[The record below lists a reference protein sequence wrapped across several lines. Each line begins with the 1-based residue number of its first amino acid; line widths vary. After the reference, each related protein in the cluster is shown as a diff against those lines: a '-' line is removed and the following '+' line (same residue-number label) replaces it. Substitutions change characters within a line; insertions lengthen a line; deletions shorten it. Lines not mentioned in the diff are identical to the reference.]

1 MFERAKQWLRDV
13 YVGEIKQSLDLTPD
27 HVAVIQDGNRR
38 YARENGLDPSDGHAR
53 GAETTEDMLHW
64 CSEFDIS
71 EVTLYTFSTENFA
84 RPDEELIDLFDLIED
99 RLYSFADADLVHD
112 NGVSIHG
119 LGEIQRLPDRVV
131 DAVAYAEER
140 TQQYET
146 LKLNIALA
154 YGGRNELL
162 RTAQRLTREV
172 ADGELEPD
180 AITAETIGERLYR
193 QPVQD
198 VDLVIRTG
206 GDERTSNFLPWHAS
220 GNEAAV
226 YFCTPYWPEFSKVEF
241 ARAIRTYEARE
252 QSWQETQLRR
262 ALSLVRAV
270 RQTEYQRRTQ
280 LIQRLRDQLS
290 RETATRFVNTVRTDT
305 DTTTEDTEA
314 QQAQSVP
321 ND

>member
-1 MFERAKQWLRDV
+1 MFERVREWLRDV
-13 YVGEIKQSLDLTPD
+13 YVGELRQSLELTPD

-38 YARENGLDPSDGHAR
+38 YARERGLDPSDGHAH

-64 CSEFDIS
+64 CSDFDIT
-71 EVTLYTFSTENFA
+71 EVTLYTFSTENFS

-99 RLYSFADADLVHD
+99 RLYSFADADLVHQ
-112 NGVSIHG
+112 NEVSIHG
-119 LGEIQRLPDRVV
+119 LGEIQRLPDRVA
-131 DAVAYAEER
+131 DAVAYAEAQ

-162 RTAQRLTREV
+162 RTAQRLTHEV

-180 AITAETIGERLYR
+180 AITAETIGDRLYR

-252 QSWQETQLRR
+252 HSWQETQFRR

-270 RQTEYQRRTQ
+270 TQSEYRRQTQ
-280 LIQRLRDQLS
+280 LVQRLQDQLS
-290 RETATRFVNTVRTDT
+290 RETATRFMNSVSGGTDT
-305 DTTTEDTEA
+305 ATDDTEV
-314 QQAQSVP
+314 QQGSSVP

>member
-1 MFERAKQWLRDV
+1 MLR
-13 YVGEIKQSLDLTPD
+13 
-27 HVAVIQDGNRR
+27 
-38 YARENGLDPSDGHAR
+38 
-53 GAETTEDMLHW
+53 W
-64 CSEFDIS
+64 CTEFDIT

-84 RPDEELIDLFDLIED
+84 RPEEELTELFDLIED

-112 NGVSIHG
+112 NEVSIHG
-119 LGEIQRLPDRVV
+119 LGEIKRLPDRVGE
-131 DAVAYAEER
+131 AVTYAEQR
-140 TQQYET
+140 TYQYDT

-162 RTAQRLTREV
+162 RTAQQLTQEV
-172 ADGELEPD
+172 ADGDLDPE
-180 AITAETIGERLYR
+180 AITADLIGETLYR
-193 QPVQD
+193 RPVQD

-241 ARAIRTYEARE
+241 ARAVRTYEARE

-262 ALSLVRAV
+262 ALSLVHAV
-270 RQTEYQRRTQ
+270 KHTEYQPRTQ
-280 LIQRLRDQLS
+280 LIQRLRDQLT
-290 RETATRFVNTVRTDT
+290 RETATRFVDSVQTDT
-305 DTTTEDTEA
+305 ETTPADGDTK
-314 QQAQSVP
+314 QAHPVS

>member
-13 YVGEIKQSLDLTPD
+13 YVGEIRQSLDLTPN

-38 YARENGLDPSDGHAR
+38 YAREHGLDPSDGHAH
-53 GAETTEDMLHW
+53 GAETTEEMLRW
-64 CSEFDIS
+64 CTEFDIT

-84 RPDEELIDLFDLIED
+84 RPDEELLDLFDLIED

-112 NGVSIHG
+112 NKVSIHG
-119 LGEIQRLPDRVV
+119 LGEIQRLPDRVA
-131 DAVAYAEER
+131 DAVAYAERR

-146 LKLNIALA
+146 LNLNIALA

-162 RTAQRLTREV
+162 RTAQQLTREV
-172 ADGELEPD
+172 ADGKLEPD
-180 AITAETIGERLYR
+180 AITAETIGKRLYR
-193 QPVQD
+193 RPVQD

-252 QSWQETQLRR
+252 QSWQETQLHR

-270 RQTEYQRRTQ
+270 THMEYQPRAQ
-280 LIQRLRDQLS
+280 LIHRLRSQLPQ
-290 RETATRFVNTVRTDT
+290 ETAAQLANMVSTDAETTAADT
-305 DTTTEDTEA
+305 DT
-314 QQAQSVP
+314 QQGQSLS

>member
-1 MFERAKQWLRDV
+1 MFERARQWLRDV
-13 YVGEIKQSLDLTPD
+13 YVGEIRQSLDLTPD
-27 HVAVIQDGNRR
+27 HIAVIQDGNRR
-38 YARENGLDPSDGHAR
+38 YARERGLDPSDGHVH

-64 CSEFDIS
+64 CDEFEIT
-71 EVTLYTFSTENFA
+71 EVTLYTFSTENFS
-84 RPDEELIDLFDLIED
+84 RPEEELIDLFDLIED

-119 LGEIQRLPDRVV
+119 LGDIQRLPDHVR
-131 DAVAYAEER
+131 DAVTYAEQR
-140 TQQYET
+140 TQQYES

-162 RTAQRLTREV
+162 RTAQRLSQEV
-172 ADGELEPD
+172 VDGELAPN
-180 AITAETIGERLYR
+180 AITAELIGERLYS

-270 RQTEYQRRTQ
+270 THTEHHRRTQ
-280 LIQRLRDQLS
+280 LIQRLRDQLTQ
-290 RETATRFVNTVRTDT
+290 EAAAQFVNTVRTETETTTTDT
-305 DTTTEDTEA
+305 DA
-314 QQAQSVP
+314 QQPHSVS

>member
-1 MFERAKQWLRDV
+1 MFERARKWLRSI
-13 YVGEIKQSLDLTPD
+13 YIGEIKQSLALTPD

-38 YARENGLDPSDGHAR
+38 YAREQGLAPSDGHAH

-64 CSEFDIS
+64 CSEFDIT

-84 RPDEELIDLFDLIED
+84 RPDEELTDLFDLIED
-99 RLYSFADADLVHD
+99 RLYSFADDDLVHD
-112 NGVSIHG
+112 NEVSIHG
-119 LGEIQRLPDRVV
+119 LGEIQRLPDRVI

-140 TQQYET
+140 TQQYDT

-162 RTAQRLTREV
+162 RTAQQLTGKV
-172 ADGELEPD
+172 ADGDLEPEE
-180 AITAETIGERLYR
+180 ITAEMIGQRLYR

-262 ALSLVRAV
+262 ALSLVHIV
-270 RQTEYQRRTQ
+270 SQTEVRRRTH

-290 RETATRFVNTVRTDT
+290 AKTAARFVDLVHTDT
-305 DTTTEDTEA
+305 RNPTEDTETH
-314 QQAQSVP
+314 QDRSVP